1 MIKVIAIIMSA
12 ASIVISVLAMC
23 KAAGDADREWEES
36 NGQDKGG
43 RERTGQGPGDTAD

>member
-23 KAAGDADREWEES
+23 KSAGDADREWEE
-36 NGQDKGG
+36 NIGEDKGDHQTP
-43 RERTGQGPGDTAD
+43 E

>member
-23 KAAGDADREWEES
+23 KTAGVADREWEES
-36 NGQDKGG
+36 NGQDKGDHQTP
-43 RERTGQGPGDTAD
+43 R